1 MTQANTLDT
10 KSADV
15 RLRLEPELKAIAN
28 KVLNDAGLSL
38 SDAIRIFLRQVVATR
53 GLPFEVRQPGKATLR
68 AMEEARVM
76 AKPRFS
82 SAKELF
88 DELEKKPQRKKRKT
102 SAKK

>member
-1 MTQANTLDT
+1 VNQANTLDT

-15 RLRLEPELKAIAN
+15 RLRLEPELKAVAN

-53 GLPFEVRQPGKATLR
+53 GMPFEIRQPNKASLR
-68 AMEEARVM
+68 AMEEAR
-76 AKPRFS
+76 ATPRARFS

-88 DELEKKPQRKKRKT
+88 DELEKPQRKKRKT